1 MGLWAEQAKIE
12 DEVAKLMGESS
23 SSHMPH
29 SVKRRVFSNAIKV
42 CTAGTRVVA
51 FSYCDSLLLDIGKHF
66 VCDYY
71 YFYYYFSATI
81 TNSQYYYCVRAK
93 LLCHSITHRHL
104 APAPPPLPSRNR
116 RTVYL

>member
-1 MGLWAEQAKIE
+1 
-12 DEVAKLMGESS
+12 
-23 SSHMPH
+23 
-29 SVKRRVFSNAIKV
+29 
-42 CTAGTRVVA
+42 VA

-81 TNSQYYYCVRAK
+81 TISQYYYCVRAML